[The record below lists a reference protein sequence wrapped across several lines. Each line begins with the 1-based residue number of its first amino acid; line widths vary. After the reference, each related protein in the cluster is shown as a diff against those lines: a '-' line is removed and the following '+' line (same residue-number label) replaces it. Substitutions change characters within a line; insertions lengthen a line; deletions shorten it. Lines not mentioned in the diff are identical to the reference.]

1 MKELATLK
9 HMSDKKESEKPGK
22 VLGKHVISLYS
33 AWTSQMVKIREIEIL
48 GMTQSSNIKWLSYVV
63 F

>member
-33 AWTSQMVKIREIEIL
+33 T
-48 GMTQSSNIKWLSYVV
+48 
-63 F
+63 